1 MSLES
6 QKKTPLVD
14 TLLSYI
20 SKPHTPFYIPGHK
33 GGKGIS
39 PALVDLLGE
48 QVFTADVT
56 ELPELAPEGV
66 LREAQ
71 ELAAAA
77 FGAKAT
83 WFLHNGSTSGIV
95 AAILATCKTNE
106 KIILPRN
113 VHKSAIAGLIL
124 SGATPIF
131 IPPVYDDRWNIAY
144 SIPPTAVGATLERH
158 PDAKAVLVV
167 YPTYEGVCGDL
178 EAIASITHQH
188 NIPLLVDEAHG
199 AHFAFH
205 PHLPP
210 SALSLGA
217 DLTVQSTHKV
227 LGAMTQASM
236 IHLQGDRIQ
245 LESISR
251 ALELVQSSSPS
262 YILLAS
268 LDVARQQ
275 VALQGKELMSKT
287 LHLAQS
293 ARARLATID
302 GVSVFELGSDSMT
315 LDLTRLTVNVT
326 GLGLTGFEAD
336 EILHQQ
342 LGVTAE
348 LPTLSNL
355 TFVITWGNTPA
366 DIEQLVLGFTILAR
380 DYRKPSLSFSTPS
393 LPDSP
398 TLVVSPREAF
408 WSTKETLPLEKTLNR
423 ISGEFVCPYPPGIPV
438 LIPGEMISSATLAYL
453 EQVVGKGSLITI
465 KDCSDSTLK
474 TLRVL

>member
-1 MSLES
+1 M
-6 QKKTPLVD
+6 
-14 TLLSYI
+14 
-20 SKPHTPFYIPGHK
+20 
-33 GGKGIS
+33 
-39 PALVDLLGE
+39 
-48 QVFTADVT
+48 
-56 ELPELAPEGV
+56 
-66 LREAQ
+66 
-71 ELAAAA
+71 
-77 FGAKAT
+77 
-83 WFLHNGSTSGIV
+83 
-95 AAILATCKTNE
+95 
-106 KIILPRN
+106 
-113 VHKSAIAGLIL
+113 
-124 SGATPIF
+124 
-131 IPPVYDDRWNIAY
+131 
-144 SIPPTAVGATLERH
+144 
-158 PDAKAVLVV
+158 LVV
-167 YPTYEGVCGDL
+167 YPTYEGVCGNL

-236 IHLQGDRIQ
+236 IHLQGERIPP
-245 LESISR
+245 ESISR

-268 LDVARQQ
+268 LDAARQQ
-275 VALQGKELMSKT
+275 VARKGEKLMSKT

-293 ARARLATID
+293 ARTRLATID
-302 GVSVFELGSDSMT
+302 GLSVFELDSQDMT
-315 LDLTRLTVNVT
+315 LDPTRLTVNVT
-326 GLGLTGFEAD
+326 QLGLSGFEAD

-366 DIEQLVLGFTILAR
+366 DIDQLVLAFTILAT

-423 ISGEFVCPYPPGIPV
+423 VSGELVCPYPPGIPV
-438 LIPGEMISSATLAYL
+438 LIPGEVISSATLAYL
-453 EQVVGKGSLITI
+453 EQVVAQGSLITI
-465 KDCSDSTLK
+465 KGCSDSTLK
-474 TLRVL
+474 TLKVL

>member
-1 MSLES
+1 MLLES
-6 QKKTPLVD
+6 QKNTPLVD

-39 PALVDLLGE
+39 SALVDLLGE
-48 QVFTADVT
+48 QVFPVDVT

-66 LREAQ
+66 RRAQ

-77 FGAKAT
+77 FGAKTT
-83 WFLHNGSTSGIV
+83 WFLHNGSTSGVI

-124 SGATPIF
+124 SGAIPIF
-131 IPPVYDDRWNIAY
+131 IPPVYDEGWDIAY
-144 SIPPTAVGATLERH
+144 SIPPKAVAATLEQH

-178 EAIASITHQH
+178 EAIARITHQH

-236 IHLQGDRIQ
+236 IHLQGERIQ
-245 LESISR
+245 PESISR

-268 LDVARQQ
+268 LDAARQQ
-275 VALQGKELMSKT
+275 VARKGKELMSKT

-293 ARARLATID
+293 ARTRLATID
-302 GVSVFELGSDSMT
+302 GLSVFELDSQDMT
-315 LDLTRLTVNVT
+315 VDPTRLTVNVT
-326 GLGLTGFEAD
+326 GLGLSGFEAD

-355 TFVITWGNTPA
+355 TFVITFGNTPA
-366 DIEQLVLGFTILAR
+366 DIEQLVLAFTILAR

-423 ISGEFVCPYPPGIPV
+423 ISGELVCPYPPGIPV
-438 LIPGEMISSATLAYL
+438 LIPGEVISSATLAYL
-453 EQVVGKGSLITI
+453 EQVVAQGSLITI
-465 KDCSDSTLK
+465 KGCHDPILK
-474 TLRVL
+474 TLKVL